1 MKDVNIDVD
10 RDTRYLDLYKGAP
23 VPYLSITPD
32 GYVIECN
39 RAAESFFGYSLEELQ
54 SMQVMLLY
62 AEESRPK
69 AKELL
74 SRFKQGIPIE
84 NEEMVYLRKDG
95 ERVYGLLSVNPL
107 KDASGRIIAS
117 RSVIVDIT
125 RLKEAEEQ
133 LVAVKE
139 MWEKSFGAVK
149 EALFIIDSKHKILQC
164 NPAMVA
170 LVGEP
175 PENIIGRECYEVVHN
190 SAMPPEGCAT
200 CKALDGCEYA
210 HAELYEPHLKRYI
223 EVEANPVYG
232 ADGKVSYVVHLIR
245 DITERKKA
253 EEELKRINK
262 ELEAYAHVVSHD
274 LKGPISIIISSIG
287 ALNGLEK
294 RCRGDIDADE
304 LKTLIEIINRSA
316 INAAGL
322 IDDLLSLAQ
331 AGQISDEISEVDVA
345 EVVRRIF
352 EERSGLIEEKSI
364 KIVMGD
370 DLGHITADPTHIYQL
385 FSNLIV
391 NALKYND
398 SPHPEVRIEYKGES
412 EGYGLRYVVTD
423 NGSGF
428 SYVDSGS
435 LFEPFYKGKGGG
447 TGIGLAIV
455 KRIIDIYGGDIRA
468 YDNGGAHFEFTLREL
483 ARE

>member
-1 MKDVNIDVD
+1 MEDVNLDVD
-10 RDTRYLDLYKGAP
+10 METKYLDLYKGAP

-32 GYVIECN
+32 GYVLECN
-39 RAAESFFGYSLEELQ
+39 RAAVSFFGYSLEELQ
-54 SMQVMLLY
+54 SMQVIDLY
-62 AEESRPK
+62 AEESRTR
-69 AKELL
+69 AKELFVE
-74 SRFKQGIPIE
+74 FKLGFPIE
-84 NEEMVYLRKDG
+84 NEEMIYLRKDG
-95 ERVYGLLSVNPL
+95 DRVYGLLSVSPVR
-107 KDASGRIIAS
+107 DTYGRVIAS

-125 RLKEAEEQ
+125 RLKEAQEQ

-149 EALFIIDSKHKILQC
+149 EALFIIDSDHKIMQC
-164 NPAMVA
+164 NPAMEP

-175 PENIIGRECYEVVHN
+175 KENIIGRDCHEVIHGK
-190 SAMPPEGCAT
+190 AFPPEGCVT
-200 CKALDGCEYA
+200 CTALEGCDYA
-210 HAELYEPHLKRYI
+210 HAEVYEPNLEKHL
-223 EVEANPVYG
+223 EVGANPIYG
-232 ADGKVSYVVHLIR
+232 ADGKVSYVVHFIR
-245 DITERKKA
+245 DITERKRA

-274 LKGPISIIISSIG
+274 LKGPISIIISSIS

-294 RCRGDIDADE
+294 RCKGDIDADE
-304 LKTLIEIINRSA
+304 LKAFIEIINRSA
-316 INAAGL
+316 VNAAGL
-322 IDDLLSLAQ
+322 VDDLLSLAQ

-345 EVVRRIF
+345 EVVRRIL
-352 EERSGLIEEKSI
+352 EERSSLIEEKSI
-364 KIVMGD
+364 KIVMND
-370 DLGHITADPTHIYQL
+370 DLGRMIADPTHIYQL
-385 FSNLIV
+385 FSNLIA

-412 EGYGLRYVVTD
+412 KDGGLRYVVTD

-428 SYVDSGS
+428 SHADSGS
-435 LFEPFYKGKGGG
+435 LFEPFYRGNGGG

-468 YDNGGAHFEFTLREL
+468 YNNGGAHFEFTLKEL